1 MSKNKIVHPSPVGI
15 LCCHRCLCAVIGH
28 FVFFVC
34 ACFCT
39 QLPCAVTHT
48 IFSLDSDSFQYVTFD
63 SIGLFILCKHTGGV
77 RTVVRG
83 DGTNE
88 GKAFLFLM
96 NPLPSNKDVLEICHF
111 QFLLEHQLEHRC
123 HRDVQKKN
131 PESCSET

>member
-1 MSKNKIVHPSPVGI
+1 MCSDWA
-15 LCCHRCLCAVIGH
+15 LCVFCVCMYLHATSLCSH
-28 FVFFVC
+28 
-34 ACFCT
+34 
-39 QLPCAVTHT
+39 THT